1 MSERVQAFIVL
12 IIITGAVGY
21 LPLMSPSPL
30 SGPGFPVMSVE
41 SISFGTSPFGQTEN
55 FFVHLG
61 KMNVNRENGSVAIQ
75 SVASMRSFIGDRVNA
90 TYSFILPS
98 EQVTLPSQSPGGRLA
113 LQPGRLLISSLNV
126 SGSSSFPFITIEE
139 SVLSN
144 ASYALPQNSS
154 TYYNLSLSYE
164 NSTFS
169 LLVDREV
176 YVNGTATNVSLTI
189 ENQGG
194 NSTILLSFRLPS
206 TSFSFSLQQFLTS
219 NAEFTSRVLDY
230 YQMQVLQEK
239 SIATMDYLYSA
250 LIGASIFAAIV
261 LSLYLYYR
269 KK

>member
-1 MSERVQAFIVL
+1 
-12 IIITGAVGY
+12 
-21 LPLMSPSPL
+21 
-30 SGPGFPVMSVE
+30 
-41 SISFGTSPFGQTEN
+41 
-55 FFVHLG
+55 
-61 KMNVNRENGSVAIQ
+61 
-75 SVASMRSFIGDRVNA
+75 MRH
-90 TYSFILPS
+90 
-98 EQVTLPSQSPGGRLA
+98 
-113 LQPGRLLISSLNV
+113 V